1 MSPIKAAHLF
11 FDRLN
16 RNQNGPGYD
25 RIIEKLLPG
34 ERISVFWDTNL
45 WENIGIKNN
54 IQSHREC
61 IVSSQ
66 GRYMAICLQTKG
78 ANPVKL
84 LVFAVHLPHKS
95 GRQRA
100 RDLLTKAATD
110 LVHLHKPQA
119 VAIVGDFNIQFDAR
133 IHYFFP
139 DFIALFFQRPT
150 TERGGRIDNVLVNQY
165 LASHVANYDKE
176 IHDEC
181 GLFTHYPIHVHQ
193 PY

>member
-1 MSPIKAAHLF
+1 MCISELSPIKGAQLF

-16 RNQNGPGYD
+16 ENKNGPGYD

-34 ERISVFWDTNL
+34 ERISVFWNTNL
-45 WENIGIKNN
+45 WENIDIKNN
-54 IQSHREC
+54 IQSKTKR

-78 ANPVKL
+78 ATPVKL

-100 RDLLTKAATD
+100 RELLTKAATD
-110 LVHLHKPQA
+110 LVHFNKPQA

-133 IHYFFP
+133 IHYFFR
-139 DFIALFFQRPT
+139 FIRLLRTFHSKGMESSF
-150 TERGGRIDNVLVNQY
+150 Y
-165 LASHVANYDKE
+165 
-176 IHDEC
+176 
-181 GLFTHYPIHVHQ
+181 
-193 PY
+193 